1 MPSLSP
7 YEGINELVE
16 ADTVDQANDLL
27 KAGYVLIKVVEKTN
41 VNGSTS
47 IVYVLGRSLAGMQ
60 ERGKQSNHVARALE
74 GLKWTPHKSGGGEWA
89 FYSDATGNILDVLKP
104 ATEMIKQMK
113 ADPKLRLKVGEWMY
127 GINGRF
133 LNRYP
138 AKEAVG

>member
-16 ADTVDQANDLL
+16 AAAVDQANDLL

-41 VNGSTS
+41 TNGSTS
-47 IVYVLGRSLAGMQ
+47 IVYVLGRSLAGTQ

-74 GLKWTPHKSGGGEWA
+74 GLKWSPHKSGGGEWA

-104 ATEMIKQMK
+104 ATEMINQMK
-113 ADPKLRLKVGEWMY
+113 ADPKLRLKVGEWTY

>member
-27 KAGYVLIKVVEKTN
+27 KAGYVLIKVIEKTN
-41 VNGSTS
+41 MNGSTS
-47 IVYVLGRSLAGMQ
+47 IVYVLGRSLAGTQ
-60 ERGKQSNHVARALE
+60 GRGKQSNHVARALE
-74 GLKWTPHKSGGGEWA
+74 GLKWSPHKSGGGEWA

-104 ATEMIKQMK
+104 ATEMINQMK

-138 AKEAVG
+138 AKEAVA

>member
-16 ADTVDQANDLL
+16 ADTVDQANNLL
-27 KAGYVLIKVVEKTN
+27 KAGYVLIKVIEKTN
-41 VNGSTS
+41 TNGSTS
-47 IVYVLGRSLAGMQ
+47 IVYVLGRSLAGTQ
-60 ERGKQSNHVARALE
+60 ERGKESNHVARALE

>member
-16 ADTVDQANDLL
+16 AAAVDQANDLL
-27 KAGYVLIKVVEKTN
+27 KAGYVLIKVIEKTN

-47 IVYVLGRSLAGMQ
+47 IVYVLGRSLAGTQ
-60 ERGKQSNHVARALE
+60 ERGKQGDQVARALE

-89 FYSDATGNILDVLKP
+89 FYNDATGNILDVLKP